1 MTTSLVSC
9 ANTGISLLDESV
21 NEPTVT
27 DVYSSRQPTCL
38 LAPQIP
44 TTAASR
50 TSSCAK
56 TASSAAEGQTLDS
69 SISMKD
75 ML

>member
-9 ANTGISLLDESV
+9 ANTGVSLLDDPV

-27 DVYSSRQPTCL
+27 DVYRSHQPTFL

-44 TTAASR
+44 TTAASP

-56 TASSAAEGQTLDS
+56 TASSAVEGQTL
-69 SISMKD
+69 IPRY
-75 ML
+75 L

>member
-9 ANTGISLLDESV
+9 ANTGISLLDDPL

-27 DVYSSRQPTCL
+27 DVYSSHQPTCL

-44 TTAASR
+44 TSAASR
-50 TSSCAK
+50 TSSCPT
-56 TASSAAEGQTLDS
+56 TASSVTEGQALDS
-69 SISMKD
+69 SMSMKD

>member
-9 ANTGISLLDESV
+9 ANTGISLLDDPV

-27 DVYSSRQPTCL
+27 DVYSSHQPTCL

-44 TTAASR
+44 TCLADFFVR
-50 TSSCAK
+50 NN
-56 TASSAAEGQTLDS
+56 GF
-69 SISMKD
+69 IRG
-75 ML
+75 

>member
-9 ANTGISLLDESV
+9 ANTGISLLDDPV

-27 DVYSSRQPTCL
+27 DVYSSHQPTCL
-38 LAPQIP
+38 LEPQIP

-50 TSSCAK
+50 TSSCAT
-56 TASSAAEGQTLDS
+56 TASSAAEGQNLDS
-69 SISMKD
+69 SISTED